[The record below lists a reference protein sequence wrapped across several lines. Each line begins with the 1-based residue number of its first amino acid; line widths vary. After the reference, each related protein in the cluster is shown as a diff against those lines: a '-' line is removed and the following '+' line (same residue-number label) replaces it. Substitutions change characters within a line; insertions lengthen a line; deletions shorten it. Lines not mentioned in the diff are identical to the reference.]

1 MPVRTKLL
9 ASGRSSSA
17 TSSVVYTVP
26 TDETCIWKFLRL
38 ANVSATTST
47 EVIVAVDTAANN
59 QTTYLRHTLAAQ
71 TGAMFDLWQVLQ
83 PGMEIA
89 ISNVAAVGVNYWLSG
104 SELEGVAD

>member
-9 ASGRSSSA
+9 ASGRSTSA
-17 TSSVVYTVP
+17 TATVVYTVP
-26 TDETCIWKFLRL
+26 ADETCILKWIRL
-38 ANVSATTST
+38 ANVSASTSS
-47 EVIVAVDTAANN
+47 EVIIAIDTAANN
-59 QTTYLRHTLAAQ
+59 LTTYQRVTLAAQ
-71 TGAMFDLWQVLQ
+71 TGIGIELWQVLQ